1 MASNAL
7 SASKGKTSRRPL
19 LLAAAFGVLSA
30 VLILAYLK
38 TAGSKNS
45 TSVATAPAVFAL
57 RDIPERT
64 VIKDGMVEVRQIPVD
79 ARHNLAMQDKNAV
92 IGQITRVPIQAG
104 EQVLSSKI
112 ADQVR
117 DVGFSAS
124 VPEGKRAVAVGVTE
138 VIASGGHISP
148 GDYVDVIGLFEVYAP
163 TDANGNP
170 TGSGPRDTAG
180 KDQGDKPKVYTA
192 VTLLQNIQV
201 LAVAQNDD
209 ASLQPGS
216 EKKSNGKPDQAKSV
230 TLAVTPEQAEKLTLA
245 ENIGELRLSLRPF
258 GDTEERKV
266 TPAVNSLSQLVGN

>member
-1 MASNAL
+1 M
-7 SASKGKTSRRPL
+7 
-19 LLAAAFGVLSA
+19 
-30 VLILAYLK
+30 
-38 TAGSKNS
+38 
-45 TSVATAPAVFAL
+45 
-57 RDIPERT
+57 
-64 VIKDGMVEVRQIPVD
+64 
-79 ARHNLAMQDKNAV
+79 
-92 IGQITRVPIQAG
+92 
-104 EQVLSSKI
+104 
-112 ADQVR
+112 
-117 DVGFSAS
+117 
-124 VPEGKRAVAVGVTE
+124 PEGKRAVAVGVTE